1 MVDQSYEAQVLAQPR
16 TVATLE
22 GAKLDIAGTPSAP
35 AVTGAPVLCGNVP
48 TRNATVFLIGQV
60 LRRRSPNGT

>member
-1 MVDQSYEAQVLAQPR
+1 MRRGP
-16 TVATLE
+16 
-22 GAKLDIAGTPSAP
+22 GARPTPDCGHPGRHKGRRCRHAVRA

-48 TRNATVFLIGQV
+48 TRNATVFLIEQV